1 MFRRCPWSII
11 PPLNNLPSA
20 LAAPCAS
27 VRRAQPWA
35 EAKGYDTFCP
45 VSPIIPKEQVRACL
59 LSRGLDTAA
68 ASVHPAQR
76 PGLVLLLR
84 LLQVAS
90 VDALELWL
98 KVDGEERQRGL
109 CELMVFK
116 VPELIAHVSHI
127 MTLEEGDMVLTGTPA
142 GVGRPRTRQH
152 PASRVL
158 VAWTQRRSYIN
169 A

>member
-1 MFRRCPWSII
+1 LFRRCPWSII

-45 VSPIIPKEQVRACL
+45 VSPIIPKE
-59 LSRGLDTAA
+59 
-68 ASVHPAQR
+68 
-76 PGLVLLLR
+76 
-84 LLQVAS
+84 QVAS

-142 GVGRPRTRQH
+142 GVGPVREGQTMEAGITGLVSMKFPVVRRPQSTVPPLH
-152 PASRVL
+152 
-158 VAWTQRRSYIN
+158 
-169 A
+169 